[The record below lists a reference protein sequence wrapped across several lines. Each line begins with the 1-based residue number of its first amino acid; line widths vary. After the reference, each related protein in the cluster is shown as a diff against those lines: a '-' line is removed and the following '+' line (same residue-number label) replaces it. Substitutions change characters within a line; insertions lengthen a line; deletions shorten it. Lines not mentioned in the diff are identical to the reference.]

1 MDSMES
7 RRAILAKS
15 PPPNQ
20 PTSPSATTPAISTT
34 PRSTLQYPSIKVP
47 GSSSTSASSPKS
59 SFEYGSSPP
68 RTSIKFGSFFK
79 SFRGRSA
86 FDADDDEFDGAR
98 KYSTSTLK
106 KEESITDSS
115 PGNTSA
121 KSKLHHADFFKIDGG
136 RAYCSPS
143 PYPSATPS
151 PAKPKPLA
159 NNFFVS
165 FNGRS
170 AFDADDDEFDDQRKY
185 TIEASSPTAST
196 RSRAI
201 SWANQVAY
209 ANSAAFDDVSERAGR
224 GEDGHKSSST
234 VSVTSTFEPTP
245 FAAQHST
252 TTSRQNYKTIRKSQ
266 GKLMSATLKAARGI
280 SPYQGNMW
288 DPEEDEWMDA
298 SKVVET
304 FKASYKTP
312 VPALPSA
319 TQGALSYF
327 GTAIQSTV
335 KSVLGSAALKKRE
348 EERIEEEVREKVE
361 DLGNTCLYDPK
372 GDAND
377 EVMKSVF
384 LSPTRF
390 FPGHAVESPRSMHIV
405 DLNAYFQSFD
415 PLIANARPRLC
426 DAIATVLSHTS
437 KGCLEAFLNPS
448 IKEFIYRRKVDNNEG
463 GMILIIRREGN
474 EVVCGVYHNFAFKKL
489 WKLYVKSVISITGQ
503 WHEVFATLKP
513 GEMIINKG
521 VPEWG
526 TIQPEQ
532 SELKSDRADAKT
544 TENTQRKL
552 ELSPTK
558 KIAKASDEVK
568 ETDPKFMLYQSRV
581 LALYLLWDIWYR
593 FDKMYECR
601 ATWMTDGEEMEVRL
615 KRMLVDSDDE
625 KDD

>member
-7 RRAILAKS
+7 LRAILTKS
-15 PPPNQ
+15 PSPNQ
-20 PTSPSATTPAISTT
+20 PTSPSATTPAISIP
-34 PRSTLQYPSIKVP
+34 PRPALQYPPLDVP
-47 GSSSTSASSPKS
+47 GSSSASASLPGS
-59 SFEYGSSPP
+59 SFEYGNSPP
-68 RTSIKFGSFFK
+68 RTSTKFGAFFK
-79 SFRGRSA
+79 FFRGRSA

-98 KYSTSTLK
+98 EYSTSTLK
-106 KEESITDSS
+106 KKENISRSS
-115 PGNTSA
+115 PGDTPA
-121 KSKLHHADFFKIDGG
+121 KPKLYRADFFKTDGG
-136 RAYCSPS
+136 RVYRSPS

-151 PAKPKPLA
+151 PAKPKPLT
-159 NNFFVS
+159 NNFFAS

-170 AFDADDDEFDDQRKY
+170 AFDADDDEFDNEQKY
-185 TIEASSPTAST
+185 TIELSPVVSA
-196 RSRAI
+196 RGRAI
-201 SWANQVAY
+201 SWADQIAN
-209 ANSAAFDDVSERAGR
+209 ANSAASDDVPGQARC
-224 GEDGHKSSST
+224 GEDEAKSSST
-234 VSVTSTFEPTP
+234 VSVTSTFKPMP
-245 FAAQHST
+245 FTAQRSA
-252 TTSRQNYKTIRKSQ
+252 TTSRHNYKTIGKSQ
-266 GKLMSATLKAARGI
+266 GKLMSATLQAARGI
-280 SPYQGNMW
+280 SPYQGNLW

-312 VPALPSA
+312 VPALPSV
-319 TQGALSYF
+319 TKGALSYF

-348 EERIEEEVREKVE
+348 EEEERIEEVREKVE

-384 LSPTRF
+384 LGPTRF

-437 KGCLEAFLNPS
+437 KECLEAFLNPS
-448 IKEFIYRRKVDNNEG
+448 IKEFIYRRKVDDNEG
-463 GMILIIRREGN
+463 GLILVIRREGN

-513 GEMIINKG
+513 SEMIIKKG

-532 SELKSDRADAKT
+532 SELRSDRADARI

-552 ELSPTK
+552 ELTPTK

-593 FDKMYECR
+593 FDNMYECR
-601 ATWMTDGEEMEVRL
+601 ATWMTGGEEWKVRL
-615 KRMLVDSDDE
+615 KRALVDFDDE